1 MKLKDLFNG
10 TNYNTSIELN
20 TEYHLY
26 IELLNDMGN
35 QTTKL
40 NNDTIV
46 MVELCDSCGNSWLYT
61 ETIITLDTQIEE
73 LIVIGNKGIKTLLEE
88 EYTGL

>member
-1 MKLKDLFNG
+1 MKLRELFNG

-73 LIVIGNKGIKTLLEE
+73 LIAIGNKGIKTLLEE